1 MRVLVLG
8 GCGAQGTFATK
19 ELVTSDEISEVVIG
33 DYNIEKAK
41 KLASELESDKI
52 DVAKVDV
59 RKEDEL
65 VDLMKKYDIVV
76 NCVGPFYMYGEGVLR
91 ASIRAERDYVDI
103 CDDPDATVKML
114 SMDDEARE
122 AGITAV
128 VGMGASPGITNV
140 LSVYFARKLDRVD
153 EIRQY
158 WVVDSSS
165 DPEGMAVMY
174 HAAHGLTGKV
184 PQFIDGKLV
193 EVPAGSGAEV
203 VKLLSGDVEVV
214 YFGHP
219 EPITLPR
226 YIDGVKTVINKGGFL
241 PALDF
246 KIFRL
251 MSRLGLFST
260 KSIAGISPRRLT
272 VSILTKIATQ
282 HELKKETRTA
292 MRVEVRGE
300 KGGEETIY
308 AADLR
313 GHMGPATGLPAAI
326 VAIMLTRGEIESK
339 GVLPPEACVDPE
351 LFLKRAAERIP
362 PGSTLIQ
369 ERIHRGPLIRLVQ

>member
-1 MRVLVLG
+1 
-8 GCGAQGTFATK
+8 
-19 ELVTSDEISEVVIG
+19 
-33 DYNIEKAK
+33 
-41 KLASELESDKI
+41 
-52 DVAKVDV
+52 
-59 RKEDEL
+59 
-65 VDLMKKYDIVV
+65 
-76 NCVGPFYMYGEGVLR
+76 
-91 ASIRAERDYVDI
+91 
-103 CDDPDATVKML
+103 
-114 SMDDEARE
+114 
-122 AGITAV
+122 
-128 VGMGASPGITNV
+128 
-140 LSVYFARKLDRVD
+140 
-153 EIRQY
+153 
-158 WVVDSSS
+158 
-165 DPEGMAVMY
+165 
-174 HAAHGLTGKV
+174 
-184 PQFIDGKLV
+184 
-193 EVPAGSGAEV
+193 
-203 VKLLSGDVEVV
+203 
-214 YFGHP
+214 
-219 EPITLPR
+219 
-226 YIDGVKTVINKGGFL
+226 
-241 PALDF
+241 
-246 KIFRL
+246 